1 MCRYIYFPTSV
12 LRRLQVFAGRGLL
25 SLWRGR
31 SRSRSKAGSWGEC
44 GAAEIVTLRP
54 SPGRIFVQFPVL
66 MARAFP
72 LLTPIL
78 APPLCYRK
86 AACCLLLAACIH
98 TFLRLK
104 THPRLVLHSS
114 GLLGPADSLSHHQ
127 GLRSHLRHWSS
138 VILSGA
144 DTSSWHS
151 RPSSVLITPA
161 LLPPPA
167 SIFRK
172 GIAQEH
178 WIGISHQSDI
188 VVNLSSHS
196 APAVTRRLGTCGN
209 LWLIS

>member
-1 MCRYIYFPTSV
+1 MCIFIFQHPYLEGCKCWLGGACSTAPTLKWPEQESEQGRK
-12 LRRLQVFAGRGLL
+12 LRRM
-25 SLWRGR
+25 R
-31 SRSRSKAGSWGEC
+31 SRGDSHTQAQPRPHLCPVSGPDGKSISVADSDTRSSFMLQKS
-44 GAAEIVTLRP
+44 
-54 SPGRIFVQFPVL
+54 
-66 MARAFP
+66 
-72 LLTPIL
+72 
-78 APPLCYRK
+78 
-86 AACCLLLAACIH
+86 CLLLLLLQKSIH

-104 THPRLVLHSS
+104 THPRLVVHSS
-114 GLLGPADSLSHHQ
+114 GLLGPADAHSHHQ

-151 RPSSVLITPA
+151 RPSSALITPW
-161 LLPPPA
+161 PPPA

-196 APAVTRRLGTCGN
+196 SPAVTRRLGTCGN

>member
-1 MCRYIYFPTSV
+1 MCICVYFFSNIRTSKV
-12 LRRLQVFAGRGLL
+12 ASVFWAGPALSLKGPEQESEQGRKLRRMRSSGDSHTQAQPRPHLCPVSGPDGKSISVADSDTRSSFMLQK
-25 SLWRGR
+25 S
-31 SRSRSKAGSWGEC
+31 
-44 GAAEIVTLRP
+44 
-54 SPGRIFVQFPVL
+54 
-66 MARAFP
+66 
-72 LLTPIL
+72 
-78 APPLCYRK
+78 
-86 AACCLLLAACIH
+86 CLLLLQKSIH
-98 TFLRLK
+98 TFLWLK
-104 THPRLVLHSS
+104 THPRLVVHSS

>member
-1 MCRYIYFPTSV
+1 MYIYFPTSV
-12 LRRLQVFAGRGLL
+12 LGRLQVLAGRGLL
-25 SLWRGR
+25 SAPTLKGPEQESEQGRKLRRMR
-31 SRSRSKAGSWGEC
+31 SRGDSHTQAQPRPHLCPVSGPDGKSISVADSDTRSSFMLQKS
-44 GAAEIVTLRP
+44 
-54 SPGRIFVQFPVL
+54 
-66 MARAFP
+66 
-72 LLTPIL
+72 
-78 APPLCYRK
+78 
-86 AACCLLLAACIH
+86 CLLLLLQKSIH

-104 THPRLVLHSS
+104 THPRLVVHSS
-114 GLLGPADSLSHHQ
+114 GLLDPADAHSHHQ

-151 RPSSVLITPA
+151 RPSSVLITPW
-161 LLPPPA
+161 PPPA

-178 WIGISHQSDI
+178 WIRISHQSDI

-196 APAVTRRLGTCGN
+196 SPAVTRRLGTCGN